1 MRGFYMNDVN
11 VQVNV
16 SNRIKKK
23 QILLR
28 VNPDVDIWLQ
38 KTADKHNLSKTALLN
53 LILDSLKSGSLIA
66 DIIKFIA

>member
-1 MRGFYMNDVN
+1 MNDVN

-28 VNPDVDIWLQ
+28 VNPDIDIWLQ
-38 KTADKHNLSKTALLN
+38 RTAEKHNMSKTMLLN

>member
-1 MRGFYMNDVN
+1 MNDVN

-38 KTADKHNLSKTALLN
+38 RTAEKHNMSKTALLN

>member
-1 MRGFYMNDVN
+1 MNDVN

-16 SNRIKKK
+16 SNRIKRK

-38 KTADKHNLSKTALLN
+38 NTAEKHNMSKTTLLN

>member
-1 MRGFYMNDVN
+1 MNDVN
-11 VQVNV
+11 IQVNV
-16 SNRIKKK
+16 SKKVKRK

-38 KTADKHNLSKTALLN
+38 NTAQKHNLSKSALLN

-66 DIIKFIA
+66 DIIDFIK

>member
-1 MRGFYMNDVN
+1 MNDVN

-38 KTADKHNLSKTALLN
+38 RTAEKHNMSKTMLLN

>member
-1 MRGFYMNDVN
+1 MNDVN

-38 KTADKHNLSKTALLN
+38 RTAEKHNMSKTTLLN

>member
-1 MRGFYMNDVN
+1 MNNVN
-11 VQVNV
+11 VRVNV
-16 SNRIKKK
+16 YNRIKKK

-38 KTADKHNLSKTALLN
+38 RTAEKHNMSKTTLLN

>member
-1 MRGFYMNDVN
+1 MNDVN

-16 SNRIKKK
+16 STRIKKK

-38 KTADKHNLSKTALLN
+38 RTAEKHNMSKTTLLN

>member
-1 MRGFYMNDVN
+1 MNDVN

-28 VNPDVDIWLQ
+28 VNPDVDVWLQ
-38 KTADKHNLSKTALLN
+38 NTAEKHNMSKTTLLN

>member
-1 MRGFYMNDVN
+1 MNDVN

-38 KTADKHNLSKTALLN
+38 QTAEKHNMSKTTLLN

>member
-1 MRGFYMNDVN
+1 MRDIN

-16 SNRIKKK
+16 SEKLKRK

-28 VNPDVDIWLQ
+28 VNPDVDIWLTN
-38 KTADKHNLSKTALLN
+38 TAQIHNMSKTTLLN

>member
-1 MRGFYMNDVN
+1 MNDVN